1 MKTSYS
7 ALPMVAM
14 LITFNAAADGVG
26 QDRIP
31 ELQRGP
37 ATLPKSVT
45 LTGCVA
51 GGAEPGTYTLT
62 NVTKAGEVA
71 AKDTERSETV
81 VLIST
86 DVEIS
91 KHLNH
96 MVSVTGSERL
106 GRRVTGTTGTEK
118 PAASETRE
126 AGDKKATATFTVT
139 SLKMVADSCAK
150 PAL

>member
-7 ALPMVAM
+7 VLPILAM
-14 LITFNAAADGVG
+14 LFTFNAAANGIA

-37 ATLPKSVT
+37 ATLLNKVT

-51 GGAEPGTYTLT
+51 EGTEPGTYTLT
-62 NVTKAGEVA
+62 NVTKAGDVP
-71 AKDTERSETV
+71 AKDAEQSETV

-96 MVSVTGSERL
+96 IVSVTGSEAL
-106 GRRVTGTTGTEK
+106 GGQVTGTTGAEK
-118 PAASETRE
+118 PAASETRKQ
-126 AGDKKATATFTVT
+126 GDNKATATF
-139 SLKMVADSCAK
+139 
-150 PAL
+150 